1 MPERHVFS
9 QDSKIMA
16 LNDDDILW
24 QEVLLLF
31 APVWHGG
38 FFKLYG
44 ISRTMDPISPESRLF
59 YRYGF
64 V

>member
-24 QEVLLLF
+24 QEVFIVVCPLF
-31 APVWHGG
+31 GTMVFHIVWHLADHGS
-38 FFKLYG
+38 Y
-44 ISRTMDPISPESRLF
+44 PA
-59 YRYGF
+59 
-64 V
+64 